1 MDRDVVLNRDG
12 SQDERMVV
20 DGAVASNRHSWSDA
34 RVREYATA
42 VAKSVGVDPNS
53 SDIGRFSG
61 ATCKV
66 ERARFHIDATCK
78 VERAPARRGRRDQL
92 IWAIH
97 VSLAP
102 LCTSAKTPKSRSP

>member
-1 MDRDVVLNRDG
+1 VIRIEPL
-12 SQDERMVV
+12 ECFPLII
-20 DGAVASNRHSWSDA
+20 
-34 RVREYATA
+34 ET
-42 VAKSVGVDPNS
+42 AKSVGVDPNS

-66 ERARFHIDATCK
+66 ERARFHIDATRK

-97 VSLAP
+97 VLSNGSH
-102 LCTSAKTPKSRSP
+102 SAYRQR